1 MFSGEVVSPSLI
13 IRVVGLHFPILLKL
27 GLAMTCFGQWNV
39 SIGVMWLSDELEAL
53 KAREPLPCS
62 LPAVSVDMQACTKM
76 TDLGSR
82 PWWIS
87 PIPHLPPSHNGPAAW
102 ERNNLWSATEMR
114 AYLLLQQSLAYP
126 DWYSPTRQVPGTVK
140 VYDKEMGW
148 VEKVRRMSLKLWQ
161 LSRNLRNI
169 GEGS

>member
-13 IRVVGLHFPILLKL
+13 IHVVGLHFPILLKL

-114 AYLLLQQSLAYP
+114 ACYCSRVWLILTDTAPQDRYLVLWKCMIRKWA
-126 DWYSPTRQVPGTVK
+126 
-140 VYDKEMGW
+140 GW
-148 VEKVRRMSLKLWQ
+148 RRLGECLW
-161 LSRNLRNI
+161 SCDNWAEI
-169 GEGS
+169 WGI

>member
-1 MFSGEVVSPSLI
+1 MSWSF
-13 IRVVGLHFPILLKL
+13 
-27 GLAMTCFGQWNV
+27 
-39 SIGVMWLSDELEAL
+39 L

-114 AYLLLQQSLAYP
+114 ACYCSRVWLILTDTAPQDRYLVLWKCMIRKWA
-126 DWYSPTRQVPGTVK
+126 
-140 VYDKEMGW
+140 GW
-148 VEKVRRMSLKLWQ
+148 RRLGECLWSCDNW
-161 LSRNLRNI
+161 SRDLRNI
-169 GEGS
+169 GRGPEGRAQDFRLWGGYVDGKHWTD